1 MNNLE
6 KALVI
11 ATKAHAGQFD
21 KNGVDYIEH
30 PKKVASYVETEEEK
44 IVALLHDVVEDTDI
58 TLDFLK
64 KEGFGEE
71 IIKAIDVLTKK
82 FIQSEEEY
90 YNLIKKNELA
100 KKVKIA
106 DLKHNSMI
114 ARYNK
119 PTIQNIDKCIHY
131 LENLKKLI

>member
-11 ATKAHAGQFD
+11 ATKAHVGQFD